1 MNDGYK
7 NVKIFLLVILTLA
20 AITLAVVESMRY
32 YDYRHRNGEGEGFFY
47 AKDNNSVIYRG
58 EIVPE
63 DLLTRSQRVASM
75 QKTTM
80 QFYESKYDFGAISE
94 GQVVRHAFRF
104 KNTGQ
109 NPLMIGKTDV
119 TCGCTVP
126 EYPDDA
132 ISPGSDGEITVVF
145 SSAGKSG
152 IQQKTVSIHANTV
165 PETITISI
173 QADVR

>member
-1 MNDGYK
+1 MSDGLK
-7 NVKIFLLVILTLA
+7 RFRVFLLVVLTLA
-20 AITLAVVESMRY
+20 VITLTVVEVMRY
-32 YDYRHRNGEGEGFFY
+32 YDYKHREGHGEGYFF
-47 AKDNNSVIYRG
+47 AKDNNTVVYRG

-63 DLLTRSQRVASM
+63 ELLSRAQRVASM
-75 QKTTM
+75 PKTTM
-80 QFYESKYDFGAISE
+80 QFYESRYDFGSVSE

-109 NPLMIGKTDV
+109 NPLVIAKTDV

-126 EYPDDA
+126 EYPEDA

-152 IQQKTVSIHANTV
+152 YQQKTVSVHANTV
-165 PETITISI
+165 PEVVTITIH
-173 QADVR
+173 AEVR